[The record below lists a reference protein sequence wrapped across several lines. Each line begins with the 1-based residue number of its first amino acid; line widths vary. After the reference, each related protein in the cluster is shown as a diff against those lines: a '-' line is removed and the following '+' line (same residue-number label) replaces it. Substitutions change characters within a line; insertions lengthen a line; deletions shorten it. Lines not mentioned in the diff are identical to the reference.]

1 MSFAD
6 TSSTRLAFLA
16 ESTENTVPS
25 SPTWLNLR
33 YTSDT
38 LNYLKRTVSS
48 EEIASHRNVTDM
60 IDVGFGVGGDVGFEL
75 SYATL
80 DSLLEGALFST
91 WSSDVL
97 KNGTTAKT
105 FAFEKTYETGATD
118 RYMRYTGMQVG
129 SLSLS
134 MSAQERI
141 TGSMSLMGMGH
152 STASAALSGAT
163 YTAGNTKA
171 IMAASADVGSL
182 SLTGVSPSPTL
193 MSASINIEN
202 NLRERLQIGS
212 RGPAGI
218 GAGRC
223 VVTGSIEAYFGD
235 LALYDAF
242 YDHDD
247 VGLSLTLGSVTS
259 EKYTINMPTVKL
271 TNGTVSTP
279 GNDQDVMATFDFQ
292 AIYDTSGSPA
302 NNASILITRA
312 VA

>member
-1 MSFAD
+1 MFAD
-6 TSSTRLAFLA
+6 TSGTRLSFLA
-16 ESTENTVPS
+16 EATENTIPAT
-25 SPTWLNLR
+25 PTWLNLR
-33 YTSDT
+33 YTSET

-60 IDVGFGVGGDVGFEL
+60 IDVGFGVGGDIGFEL
-75 SYATL
+75 SYGTL
-80 DSLLEGALFST
+80 DSLLEGVLFST
-91 WSSDVL
+91 WSTNVL
-97 KNGTTAKT
+97 KNGVTAKS

-118 RYMRYTGMQVG
+118 QFFRFTGNQVS

-134 MSAQERI
+134 LSAQERI
-141 TGSMSLMGMGH
+141 TGSMTMLGMGH
-152 STASAALSGAT
+152 TTASAALSGAT
-163 YTAGNTKA
+163 YTAANTKA

-193 MSASINIEN
+193 MSASFNIAN

-235 LALYDAF
+235 LALYNAF
-242 YDHDD
+242 FGHDD
-247 VGLSLTLGSVTS
+247 VALSLTLGSVTS
-259 EKYTINMPTVKL
+259 EKYTIQLPKVKL
-271 TNGTVSTP
+271 TNGTISTP
-279 GNDQDVMATFDFQ
+279 GNDQDVMAQMDFQ
-292 AIYDTSGSPA
+292 AIYSTAGSPA
-302 NNASILITRA
+302 DNASIKITRA